1 MTRGKRVSETEAPTD
16 VHERVRRAVER
27 YSSLP
32 AIGIVAGVS
41 PDELYLAT
49 PDRLSYALAW
59 IVGAEI
65 VRARFKTSAI
75 DVLPVYHPER
85 GWDRFLV
92 SRRVSGTEL
101 NRFPADEFGVLF
113 VRTGD
118 DSPRFVTPDKR
129 RVSLGRALMNDPE
142 NAISQLLD
150 LIPSPGLVVDG
161 SPVLKRG
168 EHAPVYPLIY
178 DALTELVATYPGLVA
193 AREVYIDD
201 EQIDGQFHPLHLHAA
216 ELSSSGPHDRQG
228 ANIPVLTYNWVQL
241 QYGEMFA
248 FVDRRGTR
256 AVYRTDR
263 GTWARARVP
272 LTDASTVEIAE
283 RFCGWLRID
292 GASPHPNL
300 D

>member
-1 MTRGKRVSETEAPTD
+1 M
-16 VHERVRRAVER
+16 RRAVER

-32 AIGIVAGVS
+32 AVRIDAHVS

-49 PDRLSYALAW
+49 PDRLGYALAW

-65 VRARFKTSAI
+65 VRARFTSSAI
-75 DVLPVYHPER
+75 DVLPVYHPEC

-92 SRRVSGTEL
+92 SRRVSGTEF

-113 VRTGD
+113 VRAGE
-118 DSPRFVTPDKR
+118 DSLRFVTPGKL
-129 RVSLGRALMNDPE
+129 RVSLGRALMNDPAS
-142 NAISQLLD
+142 AISQLLD
-150 LIPSPGLVVDG
+150 RIPSPGLVVEG
-161 SPVLKRG
+161 LPLLKRG

-178 DALTELVATYPGLVA
+178 DAIAELVATYPGLVA

-228 ANIPVLTYNWVQL
+228 ANIPVLTYNWIQL

-263 GTWARARVP
+263 DTWARVRVP
-272 LTDASTVEIAE
+272 LTDASTLEISE
-283 RFCGWLRID
+283 RVRGWLRLG